1 MQASA
6 EQLSPLGVLVDI
18 WSLDM
23 FSSRLDAA
31 RLSYSSRPPR
41 KEKLGTVMLSPN
53 ASVEL
58 QRTWQCHWGEFQTFE
73 FECAKEANG
82 EVLNG
87 CEVDFWQGPKAPT
100 RGWCYFLCCAVTLAD
115 LEMRVSGVTLTQR
128 SSLGN

>member
-6 EQLSPLGVLVDI
+6 EQLSPPGVLVDI

-23 FSSRLDAA
+23 FSSRLEAA
-31 RLSYSSRPPR
+31 RLSYNSRPPR

-58 QRTWQCHWGEFQTFE
+58 QRTWRCQWGEFQTFE
-73 FECAKEANG
+73 FKCAKEANG

-87 CEVDFWQGPKAPT
+87 CEVDFWQGPRAPT
-100 RGWCYFLCCAVTLAD
+100 RG
-115 LEMRVSGVTLTQR
+115 
-128 SSLGN
+128 